1 MSRSIDEKAEGSG
14 IQTLLDEEEMLDIA
28 EHSFIRIAEALLE
41 RGRSARQVFT
51 PFSVPE
57 QFPDGTVLELMT
69 PVAFL
74 EAVKEAVGLP
84 DLREMEA
91 ACLLRVLAK
100 PELENAII
108 LNELVMIMENFGV
121 VDELEDEDDVDDYER
136 SSSDGADQPPPDQEP
151 PKEEPK
157 QKRRITLDF
166 SQLEPKGTK
175 ILRKLARFLL
185 ERYLHPREFFGPAIY
200 KQLVKTKKR
209 ENNVEILQ
217 AKDFYLRLKIA
228 GVRKTVKEVDN
239 LNQFLC
245 LDAKFPHLMQVRR
258 VIKALEEV
266 AQGEQAKLQEELRL
280 KHEEELKKLAEE
292 EGDIGE
298 DEKELRKKAQN

>member
-1 MSRSIDEKAEGSG
+1 M

>member
-1 MSRSIDEKAEGSG
+1 
-14 IQTLLDEEEMLDIA
+14 MLDIA

-136 SSSDGADQPPPDQEP
+136 SSDGADQSPPDQEP

-166 SQLEPKGTK
+166 SQLEPKGAK

-298 DEKELRKKAQN
+298 DEKELRKKAQNQDLVRETGLGSLPP